1 MTKHWKTTGTRDGK
15 PISLYVTTT
24 DEVIA
29 EDIASGQMDSFTLMG
44 RQHAGRQNPTKD
56 SDHLDLAAGAFIG
69 TAHNGGI
76 ELRSGSSSGWSI
88 SEIEAIPD
96 GLRAHHL
103 GGSGGQ
109 FLITVFEQSVA

>member
-29 EDIASGQMDSFTLMG
+29 EDIASGQVDSFTLMG
-44 RQHAGRQNPTKD
+44 RQHIERQNPTQD
-56 SDHLDLAAGAFIG
+56 SDHFDLAAGSFIG
-69 TAHNGGI
+69 AARTGI
-76 ELRSGSSSGWSI
+76 ELRSGSSSAWSI
-88 SEIEAIPD
+88 SEVEAIPD

-103 GGSGGQ
+103 GGRGRQ
-109 FLITVFEQSVA
+109 FPITVFEQSVA